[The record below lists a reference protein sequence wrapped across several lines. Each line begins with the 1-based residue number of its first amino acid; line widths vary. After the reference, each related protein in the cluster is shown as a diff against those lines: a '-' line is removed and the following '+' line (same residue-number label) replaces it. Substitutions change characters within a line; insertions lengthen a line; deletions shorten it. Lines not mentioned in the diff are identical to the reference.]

1 MSTAADFYNKSELAL
16 SAYADFS
23 GGITNYQ
30 TALVNAGMSDKQA
43 TEFALQWTVLSQFP
57 DATNQTNSGV
67 SATLFQNKLTG
78 EISLAIRGT
87 EPTLT
92 DIGADGL
99 LAIGIS
105 SKLNPRIKGVSIEL
119 FLEKPCHVAHAL
131 S

>member
-1 MSTAADFYNKSELAL
+1 MNNIIDSYNQAELAL
-16 SAYADFS
+16 AAYATLML
-23 GGITNYQ
+23 GIPSVDELKRDT
-30 TALVNAGMSDKQA
+30 VGMSN
-43 TEFALQWTVLSQFP
+43 TEAQHFSENWLVIAPTFVG
-57 DATNQTNSGV
+57 ASGI

-105 SKLNPRIKGVSIEL
+105 SKLNPQ
-119 FLEKPCHVAHAL
+119 FTAL
-131 S
+131 KTQIDAWLAPGGLLNN